1 MKIGLLIPGHPPDE
15 IRHALG
21 EYGDMY
27 ERLLTGHGFDFARW
41 EVVDNVFPEGPEA
54 ADGWLIGGSRHGVY
68 EPHDWIA
75 PLEEL
80 VRAITAADRPLVGI
94 CFGHQIIAQA
104 LGGRVEKYPG
114 GWAVGRTVYDFEGT
128 PLALNAWH
136 RDQVVAL
143 PDGAQVIAANDF
155 CRYAGIRIDDRVL
168 SVQPHPE
175 YTAPVLEG
183 LLDHRAAAAGV
194 PPEIVAEAR
203 ANLDVPTDAAAMADR
218 IAAFYKRRPV

>member
-15 IRHALG
+15 IREPLG
-21 EYGDMY
+21 EYADMY
-27 ERLLTGHGFDFARW
+27 ERLLAGHGFDFARW

-68 EPHDWIA
+68 ESHDWIA

-80 VRAITAADRPLVGI
+80 VRAINAAGRPLVGI

-104 LGGRVEKYPG
+104 LGGKVEKYPG
-114 GWAVGRTVYDFEGT
+114 GWAVGRTLYDFDGT
-128 PLALNAWH
+128 PLTLNAWH
-136 RDQVVAL
+136 QDQIVAL
-143 PDGAQVIAANDF
+143 PAGAEVIASNDL

-175 YTAPVLEG
+175 YTRPVLEG
-183 LLDHRAAAAGV
+183 LLEHRAAAAGV

-203 ANLDVPTDAAAMADR
+203 ANLDTPTDAGAMADR
-218 IAAFYKRRPV
+218 IAAFFKRRPV